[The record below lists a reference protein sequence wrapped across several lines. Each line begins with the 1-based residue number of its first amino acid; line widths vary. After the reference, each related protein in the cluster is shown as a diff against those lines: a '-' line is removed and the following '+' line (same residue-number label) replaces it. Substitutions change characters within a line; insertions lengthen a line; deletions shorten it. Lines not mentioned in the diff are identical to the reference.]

1 MAKQGK
7 GPIPQ
12 HKAMAMGK
20 MPKVTGNS
28 GSTGFEKGGGA
39 VQGKVRKSGTST
51 GSGSGKS
58 GY

>member
-1 MAKQGK
+1 MSKQGK

-12 HKAMAMGK
+12 HKEMAMGK

-28 GSTGFEKGGGA
+28 GKTGFEKSGGA
-39 VQGKVRKSGTST
+39 TKGSVRKSGTST
-51 GSGSGKS
+51 GSSGKG